1 MDANS
6 KMIEFRNSLAVL
18 AGNVPAYADKLR
30 QSKFQC
36 SHVNDDWIAKHCS
49 AEVSAQHQRYLSEY
63 AAEALATSDP
73 SEILFGDEYVCQS
86 AWLQQ
91 LKSERLS
98 RHGWVSDL
106 SSAPKKAHLANL
118 SLGLQEFMRLRNNLG
133 DSVDRAKVQGQLQEF
148 ARRRTAEL
156 EEHRTDIAG
165 IQSGI
170 ANWSSQDALQAFLS
184 KEFTTSLGQFEPQE
198 VRTLDRNQLLRR
210 DEQISVVAFSVTEN
224 CLFVVWPIAILS
236 TDSPR
241 GPCCG
246 SLSSGFRLMT
256 PAALS
261 APKFEFG
268 RDTVLHLDTLLPNSF
283 SGYRHFEGPENFCL
297 NVLAWTAALHLLV
310 PDVLK
315 TLRAAAAP
323 SSFAPN

>member
-1 MDANS
+1 
-6 KMIEFRNSLAVL
+6 MIELRNSLACL
-18 AGNVPAYADKLR
+18 AKKTPVYGEKLR
-30 QSKFQC
+30 QSQFQC
-36 SHVNDDWIAKHCS
+36 SHVNDDWIAAYCP
-49 AEVSAQHQRYLSEY
+49 AAVSSQHQRYLVEY
-63 AAEALATSDP
+63 AAEVLVTTKPTS
-73 SEILFGDEYVCQS
+73 ILHGDAYVCQS
-86 AWLQQ
+86 EWLQQ
-91 LKSERLS
+91 LKSERLANYGPVES
-98 RHGWVSDL
+98 LDSHPRT
-106 SSAPKKAHLANL
+106 AHLAEL

-156 EEHRTDIAG
+156 EDHRADIAR
-165 IQSGI
+165 IQSGV

-184 KEFTTSLGQFEPQE
+184 KEFTSSLGQFAPQE
-198 VRTLDRNQLLRR
+198 VQTLDRNQLLRR
-210 DEQISVVAFSVTEN
+210 DEQISVATFGVTDN

-236 TDSPR
+236 TDLPT
-241 GPCCG
+241 GQCCG

-268 RDTVLHLDTLLPNSF
+268 RDTVLHLDALLPNSF

-315 TLRAAAAP
+315 TLRAAAAR
-323 SSFAPN
+323 SSLIRN